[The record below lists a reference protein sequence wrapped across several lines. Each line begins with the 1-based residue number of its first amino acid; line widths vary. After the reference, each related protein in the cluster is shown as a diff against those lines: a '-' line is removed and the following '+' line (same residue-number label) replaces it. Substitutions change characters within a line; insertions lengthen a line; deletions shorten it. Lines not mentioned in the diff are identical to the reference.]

1 MGRLSLNFKQM
12 AVWFCFVLFLQSID
26 IPLGGTMFWC
36 GITLFALVEYLAY
49 QRIIE
54 KLKNEELKT

>member
-1 MGRLSLNFKQM
+1 
-12 AVWFCFVLFLQSID
+12 
-26 IPLGGTMFWC
+26 MFWC